1 MSRKQRRSARLA
13 GPAPAPASDKAAL
26 RGTVAELFAGAVA
39 QHQAGALAEAERRYR
54 HIVSLAP
61 AHAETH
67 SRLGAALMAQGKVAE
82 AIGPIERALALQPDL
97 FEALGNLAQAYLAT
111 GRPEQAIH
119 VLSRA
124 FAIKQTPQGKALFAQ
139 SVKAMRFTADPG
151 SGIRQLLLRAL
162 AEGWARPRE
171 LTGACI
177 RLITLSAAA
186 NDCIHRA
193 TAAWPARLGVA
204 ELCGPSGL
212 AILADDPLLCRLLET
227 DPVTDIGLE
236 RLLTSVRYAMLTS
249 AAGGAYDESLLG
261 FYCAVARQ
269 CFINEYVFSLDAAEA
284 EQAQRLRTGLEAA
297 LEAGKRCSPLWP
309 VVAGAYFPLHTVAG
323 AERLLDPSWPQSVQA
338 LLAQQIVEPAEERRL
353 AASLPALTAID
364 GAVSRA
370 VRDQYEEN
378 PYPRWAA
385 AGRLEPAAPGE
396 RRPQQSV
403 DVLIA
408 GCGTGMSAID
418 FARQAPQARVLAIDL
433 SLASLSYAKR
443 MAQTVGIANIEFAQA
458 DLLKLDSIG
467 RQFDFI
473 DSSGVL
479 HHLAD
484 PWQGWRVLLSLLRA
498 GGTMQVGL
506 YSELARRHIVAARA
520 LIAERGYRPTPEDIR
535 RCREDIMAAAD
546 GSLLKSVAQA
556 DDFYATSE
564 CRDLLFHVQ
573 ERRITLPEI
582 KAFLAANDVQFAGFN
597 LEPPVLRRFAARF
610 AEPAAI
616 GDLDRW
622 HVFETEVPD
631 TFAGMYQFWVRKL
644 RADRA
649 APNSR

>member
-1 MSRKQRRSARLA
+1 MASFSLSHQRHEPQTTAICPAGRPCAIAGLRQSGASRNSS
-13 GPAPAPASDKAAL
+13 PS
-26 RGTVAELFAGAVA
+26 LFAAAVA

-67 SRLGAALMAQGKVAE
+67 SRLGAALMAQGKAAE

-124 FAIKQTPQGKALFAQ
+124 FAIKQTPQGNALFAQ
-139 SVKAMRFTADPG
+139 SVKAVRFTADAG

-177 RLITLSAAA
+177 SLITLSATAK
-186 NDCIHRA
+186 DCIRRA
-193 TAAWPARLGVA
+193 TAAWPARLSVA

-269 CFINEYVFSLDAAEA
+269 CFINEYVFSLEAAEA
-284 EQAQRLRTGLEAA
+284 ELAQRLRAGLEAA
-297 LEAGKRCSPLWP
+297 LEAGTRCSPLWP

-353 AASLPALTAID
+353 AATLPALTAID

-396 RRPQQSV
+396 WRRGRASMCSLPAAAPACRRSTSRGRRPRRGCLPSISAWRALATPNAWRRFRHCQHR
-403 DVLIA
+403 IRA
-408 GCGTGMSAID
+408 GRSID
-418 FARQAPQARVLAIDL
+418 ARTRSGGNSISSIHP
-433 SLASLSYAKR
+433 ASCIISPIR
-443 MAQTVGIANIEFAQA
+443 G
-458 DLLKLDSIG
+458 
-467 RQFDFI
+467 
-473 DSSGVL
+473 
-479 HHLAD
+479 
-484 PWQGWRVLLSLLRA
+484 RA
-498 GGTMQVGL
+498 GG
-506 YSELARRHIVAARA
+506 YC
-520 LIAERGYRPTPEDIR
+520 
-535 RCREDIMAAAD
+535 CR
-546 GSLLKSVAQA
+546 
-556 DDFYATSE
+556 Y
-564 CRDLLFHVQ
+564 C
-573 ERRITLPEI
+573 
-582 KAFLAANDVQFAGFN
+582 
-597 LEPPVLRRFAARF
+597 
-610 AEPAAI
+610 EPAAPCR
-616 GDLDRW
+616 LVSTANWR
-622 HVFETEVPD
+622 
-631 TFAGMYQFWVRKL
+631 AGTSSR
-644 RADRA
+644 RAR
-649 APNSR
+649 